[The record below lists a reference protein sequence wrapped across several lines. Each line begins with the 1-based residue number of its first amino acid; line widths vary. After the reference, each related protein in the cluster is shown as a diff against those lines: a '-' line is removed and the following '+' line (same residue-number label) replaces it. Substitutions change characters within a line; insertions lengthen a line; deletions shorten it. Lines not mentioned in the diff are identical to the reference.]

1 MRYTTIIDISEY
13 PDLYR
18 SEAVRLI
25 YLHLALKAGYHDNDR
40 DLVRLSIRSIA
51 RETGLTISATR
62 HALQRLE
69 AAKLLAHDGPLW
81 RVRKW
86 VLEAPITPRPKSV
99 KAQKA
104 AEIRAQEEAEKKQ
117 RDEARAKEE
126 RQRKEQEKK
135 TGKTQY
141 MLYYE
146 SLVTKAAQGDIEAAQ
161 LVKQQKS
168 NYEAHCKEVEANRQK
183 QREDEERRRRE
194 QDKEQELKRHYGI
207 IK

>member
-1 MRYTTIIDISEY
+1 MRYTTLIDISEY

-18 SEAVRLI
+18 SESIRLI
-25 YLHLALKAGYHDNDR
+25 YLHLALKAGYHDHDR
-40 DLVRLSIRSIA
+40 DLIRLSIRSIA
-51 RETGLTISATR
+51 KETGLTISATR

-69 AAKLLAHDGPLW
+69 AAKLLSHDGPLW

-86 VLEAPITPRPKSV
+86 VMEAPITPRPKSI

-104 AEIRAQEEAEKKQ
+104 AEIREQEEEEKRK

-126 RQRKEQEKK
+126 RQRKALEQK

-146 SLVTKAAQGDIEAAQ
+146 SLVTKAANGDVEAAQ
-161 LVKQQKS
+161 LVKQQKA

-183 QREDEERRRRE
+183 QRENEERRRRE
-194 QDKEQELKRHYGI
+194 YDKEQQLKRQHGLI
-207 IK
+207 